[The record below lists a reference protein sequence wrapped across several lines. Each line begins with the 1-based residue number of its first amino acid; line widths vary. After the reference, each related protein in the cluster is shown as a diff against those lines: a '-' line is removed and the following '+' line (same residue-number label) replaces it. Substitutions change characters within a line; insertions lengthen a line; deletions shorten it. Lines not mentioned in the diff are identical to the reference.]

1 MVDYYFALRAFVA
14 LFAIVD
20 PFANIPIFI
29 SILDRFR
36 EKDRY
41 VVIREAVLI
50 AFVVLVVLTLT
61 GNYIF
66 RFMGITLYSFKIAGG
81 ILLLIIAI
89 EMLFGRKTR
98 TEISDETLRE
108 ERENVS
114 IMPLAIPL
122 LTGPGAITTG
132 IVLYESAGSLTDKLV
147 LMACIVLV
155 FVLSYVILRQGEF
168 IHKKLGKTGN
178 KVVIRLMGL
187 LLSGI
192 AVQFV
197 ISGVAE
203 AVRNYPTIS

>member
-1 MVDYYFALRAFVA
+1 MVIDYNFALRAFVA

-29 SILDRFR
+29 SILDRFG
-36 EKDRY
+36 EGDRK
-41 VVIREAVLI
+41 VMIRESVFI
-50 AFVVLVVLTLT
+50 AFIVLLAFTLL

-66 RFMGITLYSFKIAGG
+66 QFMGITLYSFKIAGG

-98 TEISDETLRE
+98 TEISDDTLKE

-114 IMPLAIPL
+114 VMPLAIPL

-132 IVLYESAGSLTDKLV
+132 IVLYDSAADTAGKLV
-147 LMACIVLV
+147 LIACIFIV
-155 FVLSYVILRQGEF
+155 FLLSYIILAKGES
-168 IHKKLGKTGN
+168 IHRILGKTGN
-178 KVVIRLMGL
+178 KVVVRMMGL
-187 LLSGI
+187 LLSAI

-197 ISGVAE
+197 VSGVGE
-203 AVRNYPTIS
+203 AIMSYGAL

>member
-1 MVDYYFALRAFVA
+1 MELDYYFALRAFVA

-20 PFANIPIFI
+20 PFANIPVFI

-41 VVIREAVLI
+41 VIIREAVFI
-50 AFVVLVVLTLT
+50 AFAVLLLLTLL

-66 RFMGITLYSFKIAGG
+66 RFMGITLYSFKIGGG

-98 TEISDETLRE
+98 TEISEETLKE

-114 IMPLAIPL
+114 VMPLAIPL

-132 IVLYESAGSLTDKLV
+132 IVFYESAENLENKILLLG
-147 LMACIVLV
+147 CIVLV
-155 FVLSYVILRQGEF
+155 FILSYIILSQGEL
-168 IHKKLGKTGN
+168 IHKKLGKTGT
-178 KVVIRLMGL
+178 KVIIRLMGL
-187 LLSGI
+187 MLSAI
-192 AVQFV
+192 AVQFMV
-197 ISGVAE
+197 SGVAG
-203 AVRNYPTIS
+203 AIKDYPNL

>member
-1 MVDYYFALRAFVA
+1 MELDYYFALRAFVA

-20 PFANIPIFI
+20 PIANIPLFT

-36 EKDRY
+36 EKDRRLM
-41 VVIREAVLI
+41 IRESVFI
-50 AFVVLVVLTLT
+50 AFTVLVLFTLL

-98 TEISDETLRE
+98 TQLSDEILSE

-114 IMPLAIPL
+114 VMPLAMPL

-132 IVLYESAGSLTDKLV
+132 IVLYDSATDAASKLV
-147 LMACIVLV
+147 LFACIVTV
-155 FVLSYVILRQGEF
+155 FLLSYVILRQGEA
-168 IHKKLGKTGN
+168 IHRILGKTGN
-178 KVVIRLMGL
+178 KVIVRLMGL
-187 LLSGI
+187 LLSAI

-197 ISGVAE
+197 VSGVGE
-203 AVRNYPTIS
+203 AIASYGAV